1 MNFPICCRL
10 TRNFLPGAVAGLLGF
25 VVWMGDYPGGWLLAA
40 DGAGATIKSGPEVG
54 STVHAFF
61 VRAVTGPHQS
71 RSVCYVCRYGARPV
85 VMVLLQGVDPNTPK
99 LLKSID
105 RIVDAGR
112 VAGARSFGVLVTD
125 ESARVVPILQ
135 TMAFD
140 EKIELP
146 LTAATSAVASSTCH
160 NLHLDAT
167 TTVVLYRDQKVVA
180 TYGYRRGDL
189 TADSIDELSDKMR
202 QFVKSE

>member
-1 MNFPICCRL
+1 
-10 TRNFLPGAVAGLLGF
+10 
-25 VVWMGDYPGGWLLAA
+25 
-40 DGAGATIKSGPEVG
+40 
-54 STVHAFF
+54 
-61 VRAVTGPHQS
+61 
-71 RSVCYVCRYGARPV
+71 
-85 VMVLLQGVDPNTPK
+85 MVFLQGVDPHTPK
-99 LLKSID
+99 LLKAID
-105 RIVDAGR
+105 QIVDAGR

-146 LTAATSAVASSTCH
+146 LTAATSAVAGATCH
-160 NLHLDAT
+160 NLHPDAT

-189 TADSIDELSDKMR
+189 TAASIDELTDKMR
-202 QFVKSE
+202 RFVNSE

>member
-1 MNFPICCRL
+1 MISSSRRL
-10 TRNFLPGAVAGLLGF
+10 RTLSIPHLAAASILG
-25 VVWMGDYPGGWLLAA
+25 VVIWLAAIVSHNLLAA
-40 DGAGATIKSGPEVG
+40 DNLSAALKSGPEVG

-85 VMVLLQGVDPNTPK
+85 VMVLLQGVDPNAPK
-99 LLKSID
+99 LLKAID

-112 VAGARSFGVLVTD
+112 VEGARSFGVLVTD

-160 NLHLDAT
+160 NLHPDAT

-180 TYGYRRGDL
+180 TYGFRRGDL
-189 TADSIDELSDKMR
+189 TAATIDELADKMR
-202 QFVKSE
+202 RFVKSE